1 MSHWG
6 VEHSQSAKWQT
17 DSQER
22 PAALIKNMKQRKRQG
37 LRQKG
42 RQPITDWQ
50 HVADAVMEILIFKKD
65 PIKRAQSYPHLDQNI
80 TDYYNLRY

>member
-22 PAALIKNMKQRKRQG
+22 PAALIKKHEAEEK
-37 LRQKG
+37 
-42 RQPITDWQ
+42 T
-50 HVADAVMEILIFKKD
+50 
-65 PIKRAQSYPHLDQNI
+65 RAEAERETAYHRLATCSRRSDGDLNF
-80 TDYYNLRY
+80 